1 MENRNACTHHCGT
14 WGKMSSWD
22 RVENMGLGKAPFA
35 RVAPGPTFDPSAK
48 GLIVQQLETS

>member
-1 MENRNACTHHCGT
+1 
-14 WGKMSSWD
+14 MSSWD